1 MAKDDLESLV
11 NKKLQN
17 AVKELKQRLEIQ
29 ISDYQNYLAY
39 LERNDT
45 VVSELPRVIRLDDL
59 ASRVVALT
67 ELKERR

>member
-29 ISDYQNYLAY
+29 ISNYQNYLAY
-39 LERNDT
+39 LERTDT
-45 VVSELPRVIRLDDL
+45 VYNELPRVMRLDEL
-59 ASRVVALT
+59 ASLVMFLT